1 LAIITVHVH
10 NEVAETTSRQQR
22 RAREVIRR
30 IAHRIDVDDFTE
42 GVLDSFWSRPEY
54 QRFQPS
60 REELRS
66 WVRWNIDLV
75 LRWLAEDRRP
85 SAADLERFR
94 ERARGWAADGMP
106 ADMVPANFRRGA
118 RYAWTA
124 LLDAAHEDERPAL
137 LESADLLF
145 EFVDQVSQLFSTAY
159 GSAEPANLDSEE
171 DRLAHG
177 LLERLCSDAQLTGE
191 EHRVAEDFGFA
202 LGGPHLPFAIVAPR
216 MSVREHAALAARL
229 RRHGA
234 LATFEGRRVVGL
246 SPEPVPGPAL
256 GLSDDAAVAQGAD
269 TERELLA
276 DALDELRAAAQLA
289 VLDGGSGVTTVDD
302 HLAPL
307 LLRGSP
313 RLAARVDARVYG
325 RLAGEPEL
333 TRTLNALMAHDCDR
347 ARTAAALPVHRNTLT
362 NRLNRIT
369 AITGLDVDSAD
380 GRGLLW
386 LAWLNRR
393 ERGAQPDR

>member
-1 LAIITVHVH
+1 MTVHVH
-10 NEVAETTSRQQR
+10 NEAAESSSQQR

-30 IAHRIDVDDFTE
+30 IAGRIDVDDFTE

-60 REELRS
+60 RDELRS

-159 GSAEPANLDSEE
+159 ESAEPANLDSED

-177 LLERLCSDAQLTGE
+177 LLERLCSDAELSGE
-191 EHRVAEDFGFA
+191 EHRLAEDFGFA
-202 LGGPHLPFAIVAPR
+202 LAGPHLPFAIVAPR
-216 MSVREHAALAARL
+216 RTVREHAALAARL
-229 RRHGA
+229 RRARRAGHLRGQA
-234 LATFEGRRVVGL
+234 RGGRR
-246 SPEPVPGPAL
+246 
-256 GLSDDAAVAQGAD
+256 
-269 TERELLA
+269 T
-276 DALDELRAAAQLA
+276 
-289 VLDGGSGVTTVDD
+289 
-302 HLAPL
+302 
-307 LLRGSP
+307 
-313 RLAARVDARVYG
+313 G
-325 RLAGEPEL
+325 R
-333 TRTLNALMAHDCDR
+333 R
-347 ARTAAALPVHRNTLT
+347 ARP
-362 NRLNRIT
+362 
-369 AITGLDVDSAD
+369 G
-380 GRGLLW
+380 
-386 LAWLNRR
+386 AWPR
-393 ERGAQPDR
+393 